1 MFFIKPVAKL
11 IVALN
16 SNTKPGAVAAA
27 VATAFLLAL
36 IPSLN
41 LVWPLL
47 FIISLIARLN
57 WGFEFVFIAVF
68 KLIVPLID
76 PFIEPMGWRLLQSG
90 PVSSLVYN
98 VNEIPGLIYFGFND
112 SLMIGGLL
120 AGIIAWVPVFFLS
133 RFIIVLFRE
142 KLSPRIANSKFIA
155 AVKRFPILGKLIA
168 AVKQFSEV
176 Y

>member
-1 MFFIKPVAKL
+1 MFFIKPIAKL

-41 LVWPLL
+41 LIWPVL
-47 FIISLIARLN
+47 FLISLIARLN
-57 WGFEFVFIAVF
+57 WGFEFVFIALF
-68 KLIVPLID
+68 KLLVPLID
-76 PFIEPMGWRLLQSG
+76 PLIEPMGWKILQSET
-90 PVSSLVYN
+90 VASLIYRI
-98 VNEIPGLIYFGFND
+98 NEIPGLVYLGLND
-112 SLMIGGLL
+112 SLMIGGLITGI
-120 AGIIAWVPVFFLS
+120 AGWLPVFFLA

-142 KLSPRIANSKFIA
+142 KVSPKIARSKFIA
-155 AVKRFPILGKLIA
+155 ALKRAPILGKLML
-168 AVKQFSEV
+168 AVKQFSDV